1 MAGRAGVFCLLLV
14 LLSAQNVA
22 PQGITDEQQAW
33 DFIWDYN
40 AKAEKVLYDSVV
52 AAWNYNTDLTPEN
65 SQKQVEA
72 SLAEAAFDKEVA
84 QNASRFDWQNF
95 NNATLKRLFDK
106 ISGLGTAAQT
116 DQAKLEELNN
126 LLSEMDNIYS
136 TGKACE
142 YDDRSNCLALNPD
155 LYDCLAKNRDYDRL
169 RFCWE
174 GWRDAVGRKLKD
186 KYPRFV
192 QLSNDAVSQ
201 DAQNWADTGAYWR
214 SWYETDDFQEQ
225 LENLYNQL
233 QPLYNN
239 LHAYVRKKLREQY
252 GQDKI
257 SATGPI
263 PAHLLGNM
271 WSQSWINIYDLV
283 EPYPGKTSL
292 DVTPKMQ
299 ADGWTVDRMF
309 RTSDDFFKDMG
320 QVEMPQNFWDHSMFV
335 KPADREVVCHASAW
349 DFYNAH
355 DVRVKMCTNINM
367 DDLVTI
373 HHEMGHIEYYLQYKH
388 QPVPF
393 RRGGNPGFH
402 EAVGDL
408 LALSVSTPTHLQ
420 GIGLLDTV
428 DDDDQSDINFL
439 MSMALDKV
447 SFLPFGYL
455 MDQWR
460 WGVFNGS
467 ITPETYNQEWW
478 KLRTHY
484 QGIVPPIPRNH
495 AKDFDPGCKFHIPGN
510 TPYIRYFVSFIVQ
523 FQFHKALCDTS
534 GHTGPLHKCDI
545 SAGPNKAAAGEK
557 LAQMLQMGSSQVW
570 PDAMEVITGQ
580 RTMSAQP
587 ILDYFQ
593 PLITWLE
600 TQNQGETLG
609 WDESWTPRYDC
620 EATDGFT
627 CADGSKCIRPGDR
640 CDGVNDCDDNSDE
653 KDCPVASAQSV
664 TVSMATTFI
673 SSVVCI
679 LIAIIVGKAGKMA
692 EKAGVLSLLLVLLS
706 AQNVAPQGITDEQQ
720 AWDFIWDY
728 NAKAEKVYYDSV
740 VAAWNYNTDLTQE
753 NSQKQ
758 IEASLAEARF
768 HKEVAQNASRFDWQ
782 NFNNATLKRLF
793 DKISG
798 LGTAAQ
804 QDQAKLEELNNILS
818 EMDNIYSTGK
828 ACEYDDP
835 SNCLSLNPDLYSCMA
850 SSRDYDRLRFCW
862 EGWRDAVGR
871 KLKDKYPRFV
881 ELTNDAVS
889 QDAQN
894 WADTGAYW
902 RSWYDIPDFQEQL
915 ENLYNQLQ
923 PLYNNLHAYVRKK
936 LREQYGQDKISAS
949 GPIPAH
955 VLGNMWSQSWINIY
969 DLVEPY
975 PGKTNIDVTPK
986 MKADGWTVD
995 RMFRTSDDFFKDMGQ
1010 IEMPQNFWDN
1020 SMFVKPADRDVV
1032 CHASAWDF
1040 YNAHDVRI
1048 KMCTNINM
1056 MDLITIHHEM
1066 GHIEYFLQY
1075 KHHPVPF
1082 RGGANPGFHEAV
1094 GDLLALSVSTPK
1106 HLQSIGL
1113 LDTVEDDNE
1122 SDINVLMSMALA
1134 KVSFL
1139 PFGYLLDQ
1147 WRWAV
1152 FNGSVTPETTRYQ
1165 GIVPPIPRNH
1175 AKDFDPGCKFH
1186 IPANAPYIRYFVSF
1200 ILQFQFHKAL
1210 CNISGHTGPL
1220 HKCDISAGPNKAAAG
1235 EKLAQM
1241 LQMGSSQVWP
1251 DAMEVITGQRT
1262 MSAQPL
1268 VDYFQPL
1275 ITWLEQQNQGEILG
1289 WDESWTPP
1297 YDCEATDGFTCAD
1310 GSKCIR
1316 PGDRCDGVNDCADNS
1331 DEKNCPAASAQS
1343 VTVSMATTFIS
1354 SVVCILIAMLN

>member
-1 MAGRAGVFCLLLV
+1 
-14 LLSAQNVA
+14 
-22 PQGITDEQQAW
+22 
-33 DFIWDYN
+33 
-40 AKAEKVLYDSVV
+40 
-52 AAWNYNTDLTPEN
+52 
-65 SQKQVEA
+65 
-72 SLAEAAFDKEVA
+72 
-84 QNASRFDWQNF
+84 
-95 NNATLKRLFDK
+95 
-106 ISGLGTAAQT
+106 
-116 DQAKLEELNN
+116 
-126 LLSEMDNIYS
+126 
-136 TGKACE
+136 
-142 YDDRSNCLALNPD
+142 
-155 LYDCLAKNRDYDRL
+155 
-169 RFCWE
+169 
-174 GWRDAVGRKLKD
+174 
-186 KYPRFV
+186 
-192 QLSNDAVSQ
+192 
-201 DAQNWADTGAYWR
+201 
-214 SWYETDDFQEQ
+214 
-225 LENLYNQL
+225 
-233 QPLYNN
+233 
-239 LHAYVRKKLREQY
+239 
-252 GQDKI
+252 
-257 SATGPI
+257 
-263 PAHLLGNM
+263 M
-271 WSQSWINIYDLV
+271 WSQSFINIYDLV
-283 EPYPGKTSL
+283 EPYPNKTSL
-292 DVTPKMQ
+292 DVTPKMK

-320 QVEMPQNFWDHSMFV
+320 QVEMPQNFWDNSMFV
-335 KPADREVVCHASAW
+335 KPADRNVVCHASAW

-355 DVRVKMCTNINM
+355 DVRIKMCTNINM
-367 DDLVTI
+367 IDLVTI
-373 HHEMGHIEYYLQYKH
+373 HHEMGHIEYFLQYKH
-388 QPVPF
+388 HPVPF
-393 RRGGNPGFH
+393 RGGANPGFH

-408 LALSVSTPTHLQ
+408 LALSVSTPRHLQ
-420 GIGLLDTV
+420 SIGLLDTV
-428 DDDDQSDINFL
+428 EDDNESDINFL

-478 KLRTHY
+478 KLRTRY
-484 QGIVPPIPRNH
+484 QGIVPPVPRNH
-495 AKDFDPGCKFHIPGN
+495 AKDFDPGCKFHIPAN
-510 TPYIRYFVSFIVQ
+510 VPYIRYFVSFILQ

-557 LAQMLQMGSSQVW
+557 LARMLRMGSSQEW
-570 PDAMEVITGQ
+570 PEAMEAITGGQ
-580 RTMSAQP
+580 RVMSALP
-587 ILDYFQ
+587 LVDYFQ

-600 TQNQGETLG
+600 QQNQGETLG
-609 WDESWTPRYDC
+609 WDESWAPPYDC

-640 CDGVNDCDDNSDE
+640 CDGVNDCTDNSDE
-653 KDCPVASAQSV
+653 RDCPN
-664 TVSMATTFI
+664 
-673 SSVVCI
+673 
-679 LIAIIVGKAGKMA
+679 K
-692 EKAGVLSLLLVLLS
+692 
-706 AQNVAPQGITDEQQ
+706 EQE

-728 NAKAEKVYYDSV
+728 NAKAEKVYYDTV
-740 VAAWNYNTDLTQE
+740 VAYWNFNTNLTQE
-753 NSQKQ
+753 NAQKQ
-758 IEASLAEARF
+758 VAASLAVAQF
-768 HKEVAQNASRFDWQ
+768 GKEVAQNASKFDWQ

-793 DKISG
+793 HSISS

-804 QDQAKLEELNNILS
+804 QDQAKLEELNNIMS

-835 SNCLSLNPDLYSCMA
+835 SNCMALNPAVPLEVRGDINKIDMNALQCSTPYLSTFFLCTDLYSCLA

-871 KLKDKYPRFV
+871 QLKDKYSRFV
-881 ELTNDAVS
+881 ELSNDAVS

-915 ENLYNQLQ
+915 ENLYNQLK

-936 LREQYGQDKISAS
+936 LREQYGEDKISAT

-975 PGKTNIDVTPK
+975 PGKTSLDVTPK

-1010 IEMPQNFWDN
+1010 IEMPQNFWNN
-1020 SMFVKPADRDVV
+1020 SMFVKPADRNVV

-1056 MDLITIHHEM
+1056 IDLVTIHHEM

-1094 GDLLALSVSTPK
+1094 GDLLALSVSTTR

-1122 SDINVLMSMALA
+1122 SDINFLMSMALD

-1139 PFGYLLDQ
+1139 PFGYLMDQ

-1152 FNGSVTPETTRYQ
+1152 FNGSVTPETYNQEWWKLRTRYQ
-1165 GIVPPIPRNH
+1165 GIVPPVPRNH

-1186 IPANAPYIRYFVSF
+1186 IPGNTPYIRYFVSF

-1210 CNISGHTGPL
+1210 CDISGHTGPL
-1220 HKCDISAGPNKAAAG
+1220 HKCDISAGPNKTAAG
-1235 EKLAQM
+1235 EKLARL
-1241 LQMGSSQVWP
+1241 LQMGSSQEWP
-1251 DAMEVITGQRT
+1251 EAMEVITGGQRV

-1275 ITWLEQQNQGEILG
+1275 ITWLEQQNQGEIPG
-1289 WDESWTPP
+1289 WDESWTPL

-1331 DEKNCPAASAQS
+1331 DEQYCTVDDCAGGFTCADGSKCIRPGDRCDGVNDCDDNSDEKNCPAASAQS

-1354 SVVCILIAMLN
+1354 TVVCILLAILN

>member
-1 MAGRAGVFCLLLV
+1 MAGRAGLFCLLLV
-14 LLSAQNVA
+14 VLSAQSVA

-40 AKAEKVLYDSVV
+40 DKAESVSYRSVV

-72 SLAEAAFDKEVA
+72 SLAAAQFDKEVA

-106 ISGLGTAAQT
+106 ITGLGTAAQT

-126 LLSEMDNIYS
+126 ILSEMDNIYS

-142 YDDRSNCLALNPD
+142 YDDSSNCLALNPD
-155 LYDCLAKNRDYDRL
+155 LYDCLASERDYDRL

-192 QLSNDAVSQ
+192 ELSNDAVSQ
-201 DAQNWADTGAYWR
+201 DAQNWEDTGAYWR
-214 SWYETDDFQEQ
+214 SWYETADFQEQ

-233 QPLYNN
+233 SPLYNN

-320 QVEMPQNFWDHSMFV
+320 QVEMPQNFWDNSMFV

-420 GIGLLDTV
+420 TIGLLDTV
-428 DDDDQSDINFL
+428 DDDNEADINFL
-439 MSMALDKV
+439 MSMALDKI

-467 ITPETYNQEWW
+467 ITPATYNQEWW
-478 KLRTHY
+478 KLRTRY
-484 QGIVPPIPRNH
+484 QGIVPPIPRNG
-495 AKDFDPGCKFHIPGN
+495 AKDFDPGSKFHIPGN

-557 LAQMLQMGSSQVW
+557 LARMLQMGSSQEW
-570 PDAMEVITGQ
+570 PDAMEVMTGQ
-580 RTMSAQP
+580 KDMSAQA
-587 ILDYFQ
+587 IVDYFQ

-600 TQNQGETLG
+600 QQNQGETLG

-640 CDGVNDCDDNSDE
+640 CDGVNDCADNSDE
-653 KDCPVASAQSV
+653 QDCPVASAQSV

-673 SSVVCI
+673 STVVCI
-679 LIAIIVGKAGKMA
+679 L
-692 EKAGVLSLLLVLLS
+692 L
-706 AQNVAPQGITDEQQ
+706 
-720 AWDFIWDY
+720 
-728 NAKAEKVYYDSV
+728 
-740 VAAWNYNTDLTQE
+740 
-753 NSQKQ
+753 
-758 IEASLAEARF
+758 
-768 HKEVAQNASRFDWQ
+768 
-782 NFNNATLKRLF
+782 
-793 DKISG
+793 
-798 LGTAAQ
+798 
-804 QDQAKLEELNNILS
+804 
-818 EMDNIYSTGK
+818 
-828 ACEYDDP
+828 
-835 SNCLSLNPDLYSCMA
+835 
-850 SSRDYDRLRFCW
+850 
-862 EGWRDAVGR
+862 
-871 KLKDKYPRFV
+871 
-881 ELTNDAVS
+881 
-889 QDAQN
+889 
-894 WADTGAYW
+894 
-902 RSWYDIPDFQEQL
+902 
-915 ENLYNQLQ
+915 
-923 PLYNNLHAYVRKK
+923 
-936 LREQYGQDKISAS
+936 
-949 GPIPAH
+949 
-955 VLGNMWSQSWINIY
+955 
-969 DLVEPY
+969 
-975 PGKTNIDVTPK
+975 
-986 MKADGWTVD
+986 
-995 RMFRTSDDFFKDMGQ
+995 
-1010 IEMPQNFWDN
+1010 
-1020 SMFVKPADRDVV
+1020 
-1032 CHASAWDF
+1032 
-1040 YNAHDVRI
+1040 
-1048 KMCTNINM
+1048 
-1056 MDLITIHHEM
+1056 
-1066 GHIEYFLQY
+1066 
-1075 KHHPVPF
+1075 
-1082 RGGANPGFHEAV
+1082 
-1094 GDLLALSVSTPK
+1094 
-1106 HLQSIGL
+1106 
-1113 LDTVEDDNE
+1113 
-1122 SDINVLMSMALA
+1122 
-1134 KVSFL
+1134 
-1139 PFGYLLDQ
+1139 
-1147 WRWAV
+1147 
-1152 FNGSVTPETTRYQ
+1152 
-1165 GIVPPIPRNH
+1165 
-1175 AKDFDPGCKFH
+1175 
-1186 IPANAPYIRYFVSF
+1186 
-1200 ILQFQFHKAL
+1200 
-1210 CNISGHTGPL
+1210 
-1220 HKCDISAGPNKAAAG
+1220 
-1235 EKLAQM
+1235 
-1241 LQMGSSQVWP
+1241 
-1251 DAMEVITGQRT
+1251 
-1262 MSAQPL
+1262 
-1268 VDYFQPL
+1268 
-1275 ITWLEQQNQGEILG
+1275 
-1289 WDESWTPP
+1289 
-1297 YDCEATDGFTCAD
+1297 
-1310 GSKCIR
+1310 
-1316 PGDRCDGVNDCADNS
+1316 
-1331 DEKNCPAASAQS
+1331 
-1343 VTVSMATTFIS
+1343 
-1354 SVVCILIAMLN
+1354 AMLN

>member
-1 MAGRAGVFCLLLV
+1 
-14 LLSAQNVA
+14 
-22 PQGITDEQQAW
+22 
-33 DFIWDYN
+33 
-40 AKAEKVLYDSVV
+40 
-52 AAWNYNTDLTPEN
+52 
-65 SQKQVEA
+65 QVEA

-136 TGKACE
+136 TGEACE
-142 YDDRSNCLALNPD
+142 YDDPSNCLALNPD
-155 LYDCLAKNRDYDRL
+155 LYDCLASSRDYDRL

-174 GWRDAVGRKLKD
+174 GWRDAVGRQLKD

-192 QLSNDAVSQ
+192 ELSNDAVSQ
-201 DAQNWADTGAYWR
+201 DAQNWEDTGAYWR

-252 GQDKI
+252 GEDKI

-292 DVTPKMQ
+292 DVTPKML

-309 RTSDDFFKDMG
+309 RTSDNFFTDMG
-320 QVEMPQNFWDHSMFV
+320 QVGMPQNFWENSMFV
-335 KPADREVVCHASAW
+335 KPPDKDVVCHASAW

-467 ITPETYNQEWW
+467 ITPATYNQEWW

-484 QGIVPPIPRNH
+484 QGIVPPIPRNN

-557 LAQMLQMGSSQVW
+557 LAQMLQMGSSQMW

-600 TQNQGETLG
+600 QQNQGERLG
-609 WDESWTPRYDC
+609 WDESWTP
-620 EATDGFT
+620 T
-627 CADGSKCIRPGDR
+627 S
-640 CDGVNDCDDNSDE
+640 
-653 KDCPVASAQSV
+653 
-664 TVSMATTFI
+664 
-673 SSVVCI
+673 
-679 LIAIIVGKAGKMA
+679 
-692 EKAGVLSLLLVLLS
+692 
-706 AQNVAPQGITDEQQ
+706 QNVAPQGITDEQQ

-881 ELTNDAVS
+881 ELTNDAVT
-889 QDAQN
+889 QN

-1113 LDTVEDDNE
+1113 LDTVEDDNGKLYGRGSYFLMLLSYATEE
-1122 SDINVLMSMALA
+1122 SAWRLGTPTGPINTHNLNCNNM
-1134 KVSFL
+1134 
-1139 PFGYLLDQ
+1139 Q
-1147 WRWAV
+1147 
-1152 FNGSVTPETTRYQ
+1152 TRYQ

-1297 YDCEATDGFTCAD
+1297 CEYR
-1310 GSKCIR
+1310 S
-1316 PGDRCDGVNDCADNS
+1316 
-1331 DEKNCPAASAQS
+1331 
-1343 VTVSMATTFIS
+1343 
-1354 SVVCILIAMLN
+1354 